1 MPTTAAL
8 TAASTT
14 PPGHPTTWHIGETAL
29 TSRFLLGT
37 AGYPSPQV
45 LQEAIRASGTQVL
58 TLGINRTLGVPG
70 GPGDNGFMAIIRQAA
85 VEQGAHLL
93 PNTAGCRSAREAIT
107 LAHMARELLDT
118 HWIKLEVVG
127 DEQTL
132 QPDPVELIDAARQ
145 LVRDGFEVL
154 PYCTD
159 DLVTGLRLVD
169 AGCRVLMPWAAPI
182 GSGLGLLNP
191 WALRTLRARLP
202 QITLIVDAG
211 LGAPSHAAAA
221 MELGMDAVLLN
232 SAVSQSGHP
241 VRMAQAFR
249 HAVQAGRAGHEAGL
263 MATSDMA
270 VATTPVGG
278 QPFVLL

>member
-1 MPTTAAL
+1 MNIPSLQSAAPVPPPSEL
-8 TAASTT
+8 ADAWSIGGT
-14 PPGHPTTWHIGETAL
+14 PLH
-29 TSRFLLGT
+29 SRFLLGT
-37 AGYPSPQV
+37 AGYPSPEV
-45 LQEAIRASGTQVL
+45 LRQAIVASGAQVL
-58 TLGINRTLGVPG
+58 TLGLRRTLGTTG
-70 GPGDNGFMAIIRQAA
+70 QDNGFVQMIRETARAQD
-85 VEQGAHLL
+85 AHLL

-132 QPDPVELIDAARQ
+132 QPDPVELVAAARQ
-145 LVRDGFEVL
+145 LVADGFEVL

-159 DLVTGLRLVD
+159 DLVSAQRLVD
-169 AGCRVLMPWAAPI
+169 AGCRILMPWAAPI

-232 SAVSQSGHP
+232 SAVSQSREP
-241 VRMAQAFR
+241 VRMAAAFR
-249 HAVQAGRAGHEAGL
+249 DAVRGGRAGHLAGL
-263 MATSDMA
+263 MATSDVA

>member
-1 MPTTAAL
+1 MTDTWRIGD
-8 TAASTT
+8 T
-14 PPGHPTTWHIGETAL
+14 PL
-29 TSRFLLGT
+29 NSRFLLGT
-37 AGYPSPQV
+37 AGYPSPQA
-45 LQEAIRASGTQVL
+45 LRDAIVASQSQVL
-58 TLGINRTLGVPG
+58 TLGLKRTLAVPG
-70 GPGDNGFMAIIRQAA
+70 GGDNGFVQIIRDTAR
-85 VEQGAHLL
+85 EHGAHLL

-107 LAHMARELLDT
+107 LAHMARELLST
-118 HWIKLEVVG
+118 NWIKLEVVG

-132 QPDPVELIDAARQ
+132 QPDPFELVEAARQ
-145 LVRDGFEVL
+145 LIQDGFEVL

-159 DLVTGLRLVD
+159 DLVSAQRLVD
-169 AGCRVLMPWAAPI
+169 AGCRILMPWAAPI

-202 QITLIVDAG
+202 HITLIVDAG

-232 SAVSQSGHP
+232 SAVSQSGDP

-249 HAVQAGRAGHEAGL
+249 HAVEGGRHGFKAGL
-263 MATSDMA
+263 MPSSDVA